1 MCVSLCVCV
10 CVAVFFLLLVILVF
24 CTDWDTGTHNS
35 NYSEIWSEP
44 KLRIHHM
51 YMTCTLYKIPPK
63 CDYNYNAVFR

>member
-1 MCVSLCVCV
+1 MCVCV

-24 CTDWDTGTHNS
+24 CTDWDTGTHNGIVNS